1 MDILD
6 LKEEPEHIPTL
17 AAWHHQE
24 WASLNPGQS
33 LQQRIDKMQCYLG
46 DALIPSTFIA
56 KDNDHLIGSAAI
68 VEHDMDNKPELSP
81 WLASVFIDPIY
92 RRKGVGTSLILHVM
106 NKAKEAGIKTLYL
119 FTSNE
124 EAFYK
129 KLAWST
135 ISNELYLDKTVTIM
149 KIMLKEMK

>member
-6 LKEEPEHIPTL
+6 LKEEPEHIPLL
-17 AAWHHQE
+17 AAWHHHE

-33 LQQRIDKMQCYLG
+33 LQHRIDKMQCYLG
-46 DALIPSTFIA
+46 DALIPGTFIA
-56 KDNDHLIGSAAI
+56 KENDQLIGSAAI

-81 WLASVFIDPIY
+81 WLASVFVDPRY

-119 FTSNE
+119 FTPNE
-124 EAFYK
+124 EAFYE
-129 KLAWST
+129 KLGWST
-135 ISNELYLDKTVTIM
+135 INNELYLDQTVTIM
-149 KIMLKEMK
+149 KIKLKEMK